1 VKHLF
6 ILNDPPYGSERS
18 YNGLR
23 LARELLKDPAAGN
36 EVKLFLIGDAASC
49 AKAGQKVPQGYY
61 SVEALLRGIAARSA
75 ATTQS
80 GQPLPVLST
89 PAAASSTAT
98 LAMASFLEHSH
109 TERMS
114 ASPAR

>member
-1 VKHLF
+1 MKYLF

-23 LARELLKDPAAGN
+23 LAREVLRDAAAGN

-61 SVEALLRGIAARSA
+61 SVEALLQGVSARGSEIGVCGTCMDARGIADAELVKGAARASMVQL
-75 ATTQS
+75 ATWT
-80 GQPLPVLST
+80 GWADKL
-89 PAAASSTAT
+89 
-98 LAMASFLEHSH
+98 LAV
-109 TERMS
+109 
-114 ASPAR
+114 